1 MNTAKKVSTTN
12 AIILLATTLSMGFC
26 VTNSKAESTIK
37 PKTGDSDKTNTVGS
51 GDNKP
56 VGAGEGESKKEFYY
70 CADRSSFPSG
80 IKYFDYDSHPWKE
93 EDRVLVSKLMEQIKR
108 AAPGIVSLASQHGP
122 IPLLKSPY
130 IPYKNILGKTTNA
143 HVLAVDGAMFI
154 ADGAETQKD
163 LKRIL
168 LHELVHM
175 ADLGRHVAYST
186 EWSNFARPALQ
197 RARRQV
203 SCQFLLDSKAEDFAD
218 PRWPSTESCTSFKES
233 LCEFGSRYVL
243 DEKFRKEHKKAAIAI
258 QPLLNPN
265 ATDIEFAKHFMAGRL
280 LFRNDRAEEAIPEF
294 ELASKADSLA
304 PSPHVFLAQC
314 WFEKKDLG
322 KAREEL
328 KKANELFD
336 RAHIT
341 LTESLHWR
349 TLSMLANSL
358 TLDEKFSDAREILDR
373 LASSRIQYDASIFS
387 RRALCNEKLGDLQR
401 ALLDFYTYEYLVSH
415 SLEPAHYFDF
425 VEDKEFLQ
433 NFLAKS
439 FSTPDGRR
447 SHVFSI
453 CWERL
458 AQAAKGDEKNRFID
472 SALAEVK
479 KAASAGYYSKDEDFI
494 RKRYLAYL
502 KGTRESDFAKLKET
516 DKKFWQEFELL
527 RYLSG
532 KPLPPKSS
540 EEFATLLRGTRPTD
554 PKDTK
559 WLF

>member
-1 MNTAKKVSTTN
+1 MNTAKTVTN
-12 AIILLATTLSMGFC
+12 KITIALLAAILSTGFC
-26 VTNSKAESTIK
+26 ATNSDAAGASKT
-37 PKTGDSDKTNTVGS
+37 KTGGS
-51 GDNKP
+51 GETKTA
-56 VGAGEGESKKEFYY
+56 GANETKAEFYY
-70 CADRSSFPSG
+70 CADRSTFPSG
-80 IKYFDYDSHPWKE
+80 IKYFDYDSHPWKD
-93 EDRVLVSKLMEQIKR
+93 EDRALVAKLMDEIKKD
-108 AAPGIVSLASQHGP
+108 APGVVSLASQHGP

-168 LHELVHM
+168 LHELIHM
-175 ADLGRHVAYST
+175 ADLGRHVAYSI

-233 LCEFGSRYVL
+233 LCEFGSRYIL
-243 DEKFRKEHKKAAIAI
+243 DEKFKKEHKKAAVAI

-265 ATDIEFAKHFMAGRL
+265 AKDIDFAKHFMAGRL
-280 LFRNDRAEEAIPEF
+280 LFRNDKADEAIKEF
-294 ELASKADSLA
+294 ELAAKADSLA

-314 WFEKKDLG
+314 WYEKKDLS

-328 KKANELFD
+328 KQANALFEKAQ
-336 RAHIT
+336 IT

-358 TLDEKFSDAREILDR
+358 TLDEKFNEARAILER
-373 LASSRIQYDASIFS
+373 LASSRVQYDASMFS
-387 RRALCNEKLGDLQR
+387 RLALCDEKLDNLQR
-401 ALLDFYTYEYLVSH
+401 SLLDFYTYEYLVNH

-433 NFLAKS
+433 NFLSKS
-439 FSTPDGRR
+439 FSNADGRR
-447 SHVFSI
+447 SHAFSI

-458 AQAAKGDEKNRFID
+458 AQATKGEERNRFID
-472 SALAEVK
+472 SALAEVN
-479 KAASAGYYSKDEDFI
+479 KASSTGYYSKDEEFI
-494 RKRYLAYL
+494 RKRYLGYL
-502 KGTRESDFAKLKET
+502 KGTRENDFEKLKES
-516 DKKFWQEFELL
+516 KKKLWQEFELL
-527 RYLSG
+527 RYLAG
-532 KPLPPKSS
+532 KPLPPKGS
-540 EEFATLLRGTRPTD
+540 EEFAMLQRGTRPTD